1 MGIEIL
7 GVSIAYET
15 IAFVIAFVASEVIGS
30 SKLKE
35 NSLAQV
41 AKTLI
46 DNLRPMRKE
55 DEKVAEVKKA
65 AELLRETLRQL
76 GD

>member
-1 MGIEIL
+1 MIEIA
-7 GVSIAYET
+7 GITIAYET
-15 IAFVIAFVASEVIGS
+15 LAWIVAFVASEVIGA

-35 NSLAQV
+35 NSVAQLA
-41 AKTLI
+41 KGLI
-46 DNLRPMRKE
+46 DRARPVRRE

-65 AELLRETLRQL
+65 AALLAETLRRI